1 VLFRRAGD
9 RSVWIRFGWGRS
21 DNWLPVEDFG
31 AIRALD
37 AARRDRLQ
45 GKDLASAL
53 GFKPHYLVASVSRP
67 RDGHCYKTIRALVP
81 RG

>member
-1 VLFRRAGD
+1 MTIDVRAVAVVVGTTE
-9 RSVWIRFGWGRS
+9 VMAH
-21 DNWLPVEDFG
+21 PV
-31 AIRALD
+31 LD

-67 RDGHCYKTIRALVP
+67 RDGHCYKTIRGLVP